1 MFRLARS
8 IFRYRSLL
16 ATLTSREL
24 KARYRG
30 SVLGYV
36 WSLFNPL
43 LLLAVYTFVFS
54 TIFAPRDDNVTPY
67 GPYGLFLATGVFP
80 WLWLSA
86 SWVEGTSALSANA
99 GLIRKASFPAELL
112 PIVSVLANLAHFA
125 FALPVIGGAV
135 AYFSTRGHDVG
146 GWATLTAPLVALLQ
160 LPLVVG
166 LALGFAALNAHFKD
180 VKDILA
186 NLLTLLFFMTPIL
199 YTLKVLEPMPVV
211 HWVVAHN
218 PITPFIRA
226 YQETIFYG
234 RLPGPGHWLEM
245 VVVGLV
251 VWTLGAWVFDRLSDT
266 LVEAV

>member
-8 IFRYRSLL
+8 IIRYRSLL

-30 SVLGYV
+30 SVLGYM
-36 WSLFNPL
+36 WSLVNPL
-43 LLLAVYTFVFS
+43 LLLVVYTFVFS
-54 TIFAPRDDNVTPY
+54 QIFEPRDDVA
-67 GPYGLFLATGVFP
+67 PYGLFLATGIFP
-80 WLWLSA
+80 WLWLST
-86 SWVEGTSALSANA
+86 SWVEGTQSLTANA
-99 GLIRKASFPAELL
+99 GLIRKAAFPAELL

-125 FALPVIGGAV
+125 FSIPVIVGAICL
-135 AYFSTRGHDVG
+135 YSFQGHAIG
-146 GWATLTAPLVALLQ
+146 GWTALLAPIIALIMLPLVA
-160 LPLVVG
+160 G

-199 YTLKVLEPMPVV
+199 YTLEVLEGHRLV

-218 PITPFIRA
+218 PLTPFIRA
-226 YQETIFYG
+226 YQEALFRGEWPPLGTWF
-234 RLPGPGHWLEM
+234 EM
-245 VVVGLV
+245 SLVSVVV
-251 VWTLGAWVFDRLSDT
+251 WAAGAWVFDRLSDT

>member
-36 WSLFNPL
+36 WSLVNPL

-54 TIFAPRDDNVTPY
+54 RIFAPRSSNVS
-67 GPYGLFLATGVFP
+67 PYGLFLATGVFP

-135 AYFSTRGHDVG
+135 WVFSFRGYDIG
-146 GWATLTAPLVALLQ
+146 GWPALAAPLVALVQ
-160 LPLVVG
+160 LPLVAG

-180 VKDILA
+180 VKDILS

-199 YTLKVLEPMPVV
+199 YTLKDLEAHPLVYQ
-211 HWVVAHN
+211 VVARN
-218 PITPFIRA
+218 PFTPFISS
-226 YQETIFYG
+226 YQESIFYG
-234 RLPGPGHWLEM
+234 RWPGAGLWLEM
-245 VVVGLV
+245 AVVSALV
-251 VWTLGAWVFDRLSDT
+251 WAIGAWLFDRLSDT